1 MHFYFYGGE
10 AKLREVG
17 GGEEGV
23 DREYNLS
30 TAVREV
36 GFSQQAVGMIPGVAQ
51 CGEGDHRDD
60 IPTLSHRLLKPAATS
75 WWTVKSLPC
84 THRSLIP

>member
-1 MHFYFYGGE
+1 MYISTYM
-10 AKLREVG
+10 
-17 GGEEGV
+17 EENESLEGWVVVRRRGV

-30 TAVREV
+30 PAVREV

-60 IPTLSHRLLKPAATS
+60 IPTL
-75 WWTVKSLPC
+75 
-84 THRSLIP
+84 